1 MQSKI
6 LMCYNNKN
14 IDVYNSE
21 LPLGNVKQKI
31 GGNSKIIVQVLF

>member
-1 MQSKI
+1 MSRF
-6 LMCYNNKN
+6 Y
-14 IDVYNSE
+14 VGFETE